1 MSPKRPPSSGKLKIG
16 VSTCFFHADP
26 QRPIFK
32 GKTLIYA
39 EQSLTH
45 WIMSQDALVYLIP
58 PPAAQSPVTLQDL
71 AAELDGLVL
80 EGGSDVAPETYGETA
95 LRPEWKGDRVRDLYE
110 SALLREF
117 VAQGKP
123 VLGVCRGAQLIN
135 VAYGGTLIQ
144 DIELQVPKSLN
155 HRDWDIYDRNFH
167 SVEFAP
173 GSKLAQLYPGLQ
185 KAKINTI
192 HHQGLKDLGKG
203 LKIEARSPDDGLI
216 EAVRLESSTDWV
228 FAVQWHPEFHD
239 PSDRSLL
246 DSGPILAD
254 FLGEVKKRRAY

>member
-1 MSPKRPPSSGKLKIG
+1 
-16 VSTCFFHADP
+16 
-26 QRPIFK
+26 
-32 GKTLIYA
+32 
-39 EQSLTH
+39 
-45 WIMSQDALVYLIP
+45 MSQDALTYLIP
-58 PPAAQSPVTLQDL
+58 PPAPQSPVTLRDL
-71 AAELDGLVL
+71 VAELDGLVL
-80 EGGSDVAPETYGETA
+80 EGGSDVAPESYGETA

-110 SALLREF
+110 QALLREF

-123 VLGVCRGAQLIN
+123 VLGVCRGAQLVN
-135 VAYGGTLIQ
+135 VAYGGTLFQ

-155 HRDWDIYDRNFH
+155 HRNWDIYDQNFH
-167 SVEFAP
+167 AVEFIS
-173 GSKLAQLYPGLQ
+173 GSKLSELYPGIS

-203 LKIEARSPDDGLI
+203 LKIEAKSLDDGMI
-216 EAVRLESSTDWV
+216 EAVRLASATDWV

-254 FLGEVKKRRAY
+254 FLKQARARKS